1 MWVINNDKERAK
13 IYLRNDIESSVTNI
27 TDASN
32 KINEAIAS
40 INRAASGMASGKDKQ
55 LMDECKRAERQ
66 LSLALQNLNAC
77 RSYVNQ
83 LDTREWIE
91 DEQR

>member
-40 INRAASGMASGKDKQ
+40 INRAAAGMASGKDKQ

>member
-40 INRAASGMASGKDKQ
+40 INRAAAGMASRKDKQ